1 MKNFNKSVP
10 FDPGYYKI
18 SFSFL
23 EQAYPML
30 ESYNQIKVPHQKK
43 FQLSRLEPVIISLIN
58 KSSAFYL
65 GCMLWGGF
73 LNQRFKNPPKEIS
86 GNNTKELTKKELQ
99 ELDCGAE
106 SKIILQYLKEL
117 DRDCKYFLKRPSN
130 VSDLIYQILNS
141 YIEFAQINENFAKTT
156 ITSDIKLPKALEH
169 FKKLSDKQLDELCEK
184 IYSAIDSNKIENL
197 LDFGFYTQN

>member
-1 MKNFNKSVP
+1 MKDFSKSVP

-30 ESYNQIKVPHQKK
+30 ESYNQLKVPHQKK
-43 FQLSRLEPVIISLIN
+43 FQLSRLEPVIINLIN

-86 GNNTKELTKKELQ
+86 GNNTKDLTEKKLQ

-106 SKIILQYLKEL
+106 SKIILQYIKDL
-117 DRDCKYFLKRPSN
+117 DRDCKYFLKRPLN
-130 VSDLIYQILNS
+130 VSSLIPEILNS
-141 YIEFAQINENFAKTT
+141 YIEFAEFNENFAKTT
-156 ITSDIKLPKALEH
+156 YTNDIKLPKTLDH

-184 IYSAIDSNKIENL
+184 IYSTIESNKIETL
-197 LDFGFYTQN
+197 LELGFYNKN